1 MPYFAHGSPGKK
13 RNSISPRCSRKI
25 KGEDGKKRTGHGRF
39 YYLRLNQRLKS
50 RAEGFLISYLS
61 TSSFGIGN

>member
-1 MPYFAHGSPGKK
+1 MPYVAPESPGKK
-13 RNSISPRCSRKI
+13 RKSISPRCSRKI
-25 KGEDGKKRTGHGRF
+25 KGEDGKSETGYGRF